1 MKESYS
7 LSGVSIL
14 TEGSFLENSSIKINR
29 DKIEDIGSLSGNNM
43 KIKDNLYLYPA
54 IINVHDHF
62 RGNYL
67 PKVGPKNGTFY
78 LNWSYWDNDLKSAPV
93 YEEREKNTV
102 EDLYTL
108 SMYKNI
114 FAGVVTV
121 NDHYPHALNE
131 QYISGMPIRL
141 ITNYAIVHAISSFAL
156 KWGDSLKVEHKR
168 AVENNFPFITH
179 CAEGFDEETQ
189 SAIKT
194 LEKNKCL
201 DDHDVLIHCIGFS
214 DEDIKKVQKVGAT
227 VVWCPGSNMY
237 MFNVT
242 CKIKKILEAHIN
254 VCIGTDS
261 THSGS
266 INILEEMRFARE
278 VYGKMYKEEI
288 SPESIYK
295 MVTINPA
302 RAFRIQPD
310 VGTLENGKQADLLLI
325 KPGDQDPYKAFV
337 NLQMEDIELLTCKG
351 NPVYGSLEYEE
362 LFKGRGVEYTKVKV
376 RKKNKL
382 IVGDPVGLMKRI
394 RKAVGFEKVFDF
406 IPLDD

>member
-1 MKESYS
+1 MQESYS
-7 LSGVSIL
+7 LSGISIL
-14 TEGSFLENSSIKINR
+14 TADSFLEKSSIKINQS
-29 DKIEDIGSLSGNNM
+29 KIADIGATTSNDI

-67 PKVGPKNGTFY
+67 PKVGPKNGNFY
-78 LNWSYWDNDLKSAPV
+78 LNWSYWDKDLKSSDA
-93 YEEREKNTV
+93 YKEREKNTV

-114 FAGVVTV
+114 FGGVVTV
-121 NDHYPHALNE
+121 NDHYPHDKNNKF
-131 QYISGMPIRL
+131 IIKMPIRV
-141 ITNYAIVHAISSFAL
+141 IKDYSIAHAVSSFAL
-156 KWGDSLKVEHKR
+156 KWGDKIEIEHKK
-168 AVENNFPFITH
+168 AINENLPFITH
-179 CAEGFDEETQ
+179 CAEGFDRETQ

-194 LEKNKCL
+194 LEKKKCL

-214 DEDIKKVQKVGAT
+214 EEDIKKVQKTGAT

-242 CKIKKILEAHIN
+242 CKIKKILEANIN

-266 INILEEMRFARE
+266 SNILEEMRFAME
-278 VYGKMYKEEI
+278 VYKKMYGEEI
-288 SPESIYK
+288 SPETIYK
-295 MVTINPA
+295 LVTINPA
-302 RAFRIQPD
+302 TAFRLQHKI
-310 VGTLENGKQADLLLI
+310 GSIETGKEADLLLI
-325 KPGDQDPYKAFV
+325 KPAESDPYESFV

-351 NPVYGSLEYEE
+351 NPVYGSKIFEE
-362 LFKGRGVEYTKVKV
+362 LFTKCGVEYTKIKV
-376 RKKNKL
+376 RKRDKL
-382 IVGDPVGLMKRI
+382 IVGDPVGLMSRI
-394 RKAVGFEKVFDF
+394 RNAVGFKKSFDF